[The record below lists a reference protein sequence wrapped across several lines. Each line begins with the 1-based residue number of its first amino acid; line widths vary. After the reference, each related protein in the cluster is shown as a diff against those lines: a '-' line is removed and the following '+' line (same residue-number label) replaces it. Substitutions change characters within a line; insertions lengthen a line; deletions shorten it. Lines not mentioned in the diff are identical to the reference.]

1 MVITPVLWS
10 TAGIVTRQLTPELQ
24 QSGRFEITFWRSLFA
39 AVWVGGYLVGVQH
52 SLLGTV
58 RRAGRAGLVS
68 GAMWCVMFCAFMLA
82 LTLTTV
88 ANTLIVLSVG
98 PLTTALLARA
108 WLRQPIAPRTWLAIA
123 IAMAGMVWM
132 FAGSFRTDGGAHV
145 AGMLLAFAV
154 PIAGAVNLVTIQKSG
169 GTVDL
174 IPAVFL
180 GGVFS
185 VALMIVPAWPLH
197 AGGRDIFLLALL
209 GFFQLGLP
217 CTLML
222 VAARNLS
229 ATEISLLALLEV
241 VLGPL
246 WAWLGA
252 GEVPA
257 RETLAG
263 GALVLVALIGNE
275 LLPGNRPR
283 TIGGRR
289 SDSAAAIH

>member
-1 MVITPVLWS
+1 MVITPLLWS
-10 TAGIVTRQLTPELQ
+10 TAGIVTRHLTPELQ
-24 QSGRFEITFWRSLFA
+24 HSGRFEITFWRSLFA
-39 AVWVGGYLVGVQH
+39 ALWVGGYLAGVRH
-52 SLLGTV
+52 DLFGAV
-58 RRAGRAGLVS
+58 RRAGRAGLIS
-68 GAMWCVMFCAFMLA
+68 GAMWCVMFSAFMLA
-82 LTLTTV
+82 LMLTTV
-88 ANTLIVLSVG
+88 ANTLIVMSVG

-108 WLRQPIAPRTWLAIA
+108 WLRHPIAPRTWLAIA

-132 FAGSFRTDGGAHV
+132 FAGSFRSDGGVHV
-145 AGMLLAFAV
+145 AGMLIAFAV
-154 PIAGAVNLVTIQKSG
+154 PIAAAVNLVTIQKSAG
-169 GTVDL
+169 EVDL

-180 GGVFS
+180 GGLFS

-197 AGGRDIFLLALL
+197 AGARDIFLLALL

-241 VLGPL
+241 VLGPF

-257 RETLAG
+257 RETLTG
-263 GALVLVALIGNE
+263 GSLVLAALVGNE
-275 LLPGNRPR
+275 LLPGNRAR
-283 TIGGRR
+283 FASGRR
-289 SDSAAAIH
+289 SDSAATIH